1 MQSLSDDEDY
11 LNNILGHL
19 GTLFPDIDTE
29 GEPNQAWRSFY
40 MRNMTSI
47 TTAAGYS
54 SEHSSRESRSDRS
67 RSSSIGAASSGSNVG
82 SSISSHSSAQA
93 QPLPPGMFDPQAIEQ
108 ASSILRHVGV
118 QSDPASLSVLRSVD
132 TTAEE
137 THGAPDVASRHA
149 TDRQY
154 SEHARAPTAA
164 AGQISGRQ
172 STSHP
177 NLGEP
182 DDQGTALRSSV
193 RLAARRRSS
202 QETSHVAAADSFE
215 ATTQVTEDSSHSTA
229 QQSSARRRDREE
241 DNESDTRESKPARR
255 HQNTVDRARI
265 GLELIKLKS

>member
-93 QPLPPGMFDPQAIEQ
+93 QPLPPGIFDLQAIEQ
-108 ASSILRHVGV
+108 VSSTLRPIGV
-118 QSDPASLSVLRSVD
+118 HSDTASLTVLRSVG

-137 THGAPDVASRHA
+137 THEPSVLTSRHT
-149 TDRQY
+149 TDPQFGERVR
-154 SEHARAPTAA
+154 SHAAA

-177 NLGEP
+177 NFGQP
-182 DDQGTALRSSV
+182 DDQSTRRRSSA
-193 RLAARRRSS
+193 RLLDRQRSS
-202 QETSHVAAADSFE
+202 QETSHATAADPF
-215 ATTQVTEDSSHSTA
+215 ATAPQATEDPSRSTVR
-229 QQSSARRRDREE
+229 QSSARRRDREE
-241 DNESDTRESKPARR
+241 DNESDRRESKPARH
-255 HQNTVDRARI
+255 HQNTMDRARI
-265 GLELIKLKS
+265 ELDLIKLKS